1 MAAFLVRV
9 STDQHEQLLGGPGAT
24 QAEMGTGRDMGPGW
38 IDVSAVAIQNDKTLI
53 YWLDVAME
61 YNRVLTRK

>member
-1 MAAFLVRV
+1 
-9 STDQHEQLLGGPGAT
+9 
-24 QAEMGTGRDMGPGW
+24 MGPGW